1 MDFNFLIKT
10 KVNVGALEELKN
22 YIRKTL
28 KNKQVLLV
36 LSSSMEERFQ
46 LSEFIKELQD
56 KNVMSRIKSVP
67 SNPTEIDIKESL
79 EHLEEDF
86 NYVIAFGGGSAID
99 LAKAVMALQYLRAQN
114 LEGDTILKA
123 IETKDYMEKERVC
136 DFLAIPTT
144 AGTGSEVT
152 SWATVWKSDR
162 SGKLSVDAPWL
173 APTCAFV
180 VPELTIPMSNRL
192 TIATGLDA
200 LTHATE
206 SYWSKKSNP
215 IVRELSKTAIKTIVK
230 YLPKVIADK
239 DNVYYREK
247 MCIGSVFAG
256 LAFANT
262 RTTACHSISY
272 PLTMKYGIEHGFAV
286 AVTLVEVMKY
296 NQSKIVEFKELL
308 DAFGAGTPEDIKE
321 WMDSVCKEIQPLI
334 LSSFNIR
341 REDLEAIAGQSF
353 TAGRMDNNPAELD
366 VNDVKG
372 ILERCY

>member
-10 KVNVGALEELKN
+10 KVNAGALEDLKN
-22 YIRKTL
+22 YIRKTR
-28 KNKQVLLV
+28 KNKQLLLV

-56 KNVMSRIKSVP
+56 KNVVNRIKSVP

-99 LAKAVMALQYLRAQN
+99 LAKAVMALQYLRAQK

-162 SGKLSVDAPWL
+162 LGKLSVDAPWL

-180 VPELTIPMSNRL
+180 VPELTVPMNNRL

-200 LTHATE
+200 LSHATE

-230 YLPKVIADK
+230 YLPKVIDDK
-239 DNVYYREK
+239 DNLYYREK

-286 AVTLVEVMKY
+286 AITLVEVMKY
-296 NQSKIVEFKELL
+296 NQSRIVEFNELL
-308 DAFGAGTPEDIKE
+308 EAFGAVTPEDIKE
-321 WMDSVCKEIQPLI
+321 WMDIVSNEIQPLT

-341 REDLEAIAGQSF
+341 REGLEAIACQSF
-353 TAGRMDNNPAELD
+353 TAGRMDNNPVKMKMDD
-366 VNDVKG
+366 VMR
-372 ILERCY
+372 ILEKCL